1 MAMIYN
7 HVITTA
13 GRPLLSML
21 FAPLRLTLPCLIVA
35 VLFWLAIASSVAS
48 AASQPV
54 TEGWEYRWGDSS
66 IDANG
71 VPTWTETSALDQW
84 SAIDFPSN
92 PPDRNGRNN
101 VWYRVTLPAGDW
113 HDPVLY
119 IFSVDLIVQVWQG
132 DRQIY
137 QFGEFD
143 AEGRGE
149 FAGWPW
155 HAIALPPDYHDKPLY
170 FRIYSNYIDIGLW
183 GEVAIMEQQALVP
196 YILKNSLKSLI
207 VAGMCVLLALLAAI
221 FAFVRKDD
229 QGFNGIALFASSS
242 ALLLFSGTDASQLL
256 WRQPLMWEY
265 LEAGSYYMVPVALGV
280 MLAQWLGPKPA
291 PLLKRLWQLHLLYLV
306 LALGASLLGLVTL
319 ASTYPVFDV
328 LFLVSLVIMSAMA
341 VFGIRQMS
349 GDQRLLLAVFGVYCL
364 LLMADMAVA
373 HGFLPWVRVPVSWG
387 VLLFLLAV
395 ISISVAHYRHIQIQ
409 LQQMNARLEQEVA
422 ERTAKAEALTLRERR
437 RVKLL
442 TFENEKNRLSD
453 DVVAGLQSCTSL
465 AQAMKLLVLEL
476 PDLTSPLRGALYQP
490 DALCTYS
497 PEDCWRQVVSWG
509 YNSNSSGPFTNA
521 SPLPEAFDGL
531 INLPPPTRLFADIR
545 DLPPDD
551 TDLPGALHNLCLWIN
566 VQKAESGSH
575 TIGFLQLE
583 IPEYFSANTTEYGI
597 ARLCF
602 SMDQIIQ
609 KIGLTL
615 SGVLLHQDLQRLS
628 YEDALTGL
636 HNRRFFDRLMKH
648 EIAVCRRSQRSLT
661 LLIADVDH
669 FKRFNDDYG
678 HEAGDLVLQR
688 IASELAP
695 ALRESDTV
703 CRYGGEE
710 FVVLMAGASSAQAQV
725 KAEALCKRVQD
736 IKLEYEGVV
745 LRPLTI
751 SVGVASW
758 PDDTLQPEKLMGL
771 ADKALY
777 RAKRNGRNRVEVSS
791 SG

>member
-1 MAMIYN
+1 MIHN
-7 HVITTA
+7 HVIATA
-13 GRPLLSML
+13 GRPLSSMFL
-21 FAPLRLTLPCLIVA
+21 APLRLTLPCLIVA
-35 VLFWLAIASSVAS
+35 ALCWLAIGSSVAS

-54 TEGWEYRWGDSS
+54 TEGWEYRWGDSP

-101 VWYRVTLPAGDW
+101 VWYRVTLPAGHW
-113 HDPVLY
+113 HDPMLY

-183 GEVAIMEQQALVP
+183 GKVAVMEQQALVP
-196 YILKNSLKSLI
+196 YILKNSIKSLI
-207 VAGMCVLLALLAAI
+207 VAGMCALLALLAAV

-229 QGFNGIALFASSS
+229 QGFIGIALFASSS
-242 ALLLFSGTDASQLL
+242 ALLLLAGTDASQLL
-256 WRQPLMWEY
+256 WHQPLVWEY

-280 MLAQWLGPKPA
+280 MLTQWRGTRPA
-291 PLLKRLWQLHLLYLV
+291 RLLRRLWQLHLLYLV
-306 LALGASLLGLVTL
+306 LAQGASLLGLVTL
-319 ASTYPVFDV
+319 ASTYPVFDG
-328 LFLVSLVIMSAMA
+328 LFLVSLIIMSVMA
-341 VFGIRQMS
+341 LFDIRQMS
-349 GDQRLLLAVFGVYCL
+349 GEQRLLLAVFGVYCL
-364 LLMADMAVA
+364 LLIADMAVA

-395 ISISVAHYRHIQIQ
+395 VSISVTHYRQIQIQ

-442 TFENEKNRLSD
+442 TFENEKNHLSD
-453 DVVAGLQSCTSL
+453 AVVAGLQRCVSL
-465 AQAMKLLVLEL
+465 TQAMELLVLEL
-476 PDLTSPLRGALYQP
+476 PDLTSPLRGVLYQP
-490 DALCTYS
+490 DALCTYL

-509 YNSNSSGPFTNA
+509 YNSNPS
-521 SPLPEAFDGL
+521 SPLTNSSTLPKTFDGL

-545 DLPPDD
+545 DLPSDD
-551 TDLPGALHNLCLWIN
+551 TDLPAALHNLCLWIN
-566 VQKAESGSH
+566 VQKAESGIH
-575 TIGFLQLE
+575 TIGLLQLE
-583 IPEYFSANTTEYGI
+583 VPEYFSANTTEYGI
-597 ARLCF
+597 ARLYF

-615 SGVLLHQDLQRLS
+615 SGVLLQDDLQKFS

-636 HNRRFFDRLMKH
+636 HNRRFFDRLIKH
-648 EIAVCRRSQRSLT
+648 ERAVCLRSQRPLT

-678 HEAGDLVLQR
+678 HEVGDLVLQR

-695 ALRESDTV
+695 AFRESDVV

-710 FVVLMAGASSAQAQV
+710 FVIIMAGASSAQA
-725 KAEALCKRVQD
+725 KAKATGLCERVQSLR
-736 IKLEYEGVV
+736 LEHEGVA

-751 SVGVASW
+751 SVGVANW
-758 PDDTLQPEKLMGL
+758 PDSTLDPEKLMGL

>member
-7 HVITTA
+7 YAIATA
-13 GRPLLSML
+13 GRPLSSMFL
-21 FAPLRLTLPCLIVA
+21 APLRLNLTFPCLIVA
-35 VLFWLAIASSVAS
+35 ALFWLAIGSSIAS

-54 TEGWEYRWGDSS
+54 TEGWEYRWGDSP
-66 IDANG
+66 IGADG
-71 VPTWTETSALDQW
+71 VPTWAETSALDQW
-84 SAIDFPSN
+84 FAIDFPSN

-101 VWYRVTLPAGDW
+101 VWYRVTLPAGHW

-155 HAIALPPDYHDKPLY
+155 HAISLPPDYHDKPLY

-183 GEVAIMEQQALVP
+183 GKVAVMEQQALVP
-196 YILKNSLKSLI
+196 YILKNSVKSLI
-207 VAGMCVLLALLAAI
+207 VAGMCALLALLAAV

-242 ALLLFSGTDASQLL
+242 ALLLLAGNDASQLL
-256 WRQPLMWEY
+256 WHQPLVWEY
-265 LEAGSYYMVPVALGV
+265 LEAGSYFTVPVALGM
-280 MLAQWLGPKPA
+280 MLAQWRGPSPA

-306 LALGASLLGLVTL
+306 LALGASFLGLVTL
-319 ASTYPVFDV
+319 ASTYPVFDG
-328 LFLVSLVIMSAMA
+328 LFLVSLIIMSIMA
-341 VFGIRQMS
+341 LLGIRQMS
-349 GDQRLLLAVFGVYCL
+349 GDQKLLLAVFGVYCL
-364 LLMADMAVA
+364 LLTADMAVA

-387 VLLFLLAV
+387 VLLFLLV
-395 ISISVAHYRHIQIQ
+395 ITSISVAHYRHMQTQ
-409 LQQMNARLEQEVA
+409 LQQMNVRLEQEVA
-422 ERTAKAEALTLRERR
+422 ERTAKAEALTIREHR

-453 DVVAGLQSCTSL
+453 GVAARLQRSTSL
-465 AQAMKLLVLEL
+465 AQAVGLLALEL
-476 PDLTSPLRGALYQP
+476 PGLTSPLRGALYQP
-490 DALCTYS
+490 NVLCAYL
-497 PEDCWRQVVSWG
+497 PEDCWRQAVHWG
-509 YNSNSSGPFTNA
+509 YSVHPST
-521 SPLPEAFDGL
+521 LPQTFDGVL
-531 INLPPPTRLFADIR
+531 NLPPPTRLLADIC
-545 DLPPDD
+545 DLPSGD
-551 TDLPGALHNLCLWIN
+551 TDLPAPMHSLCLWIN
-566 VQKAESGSH
+566 VQKAESGTH
-575 TIGFLQLE
+575 TIGLLQLE
-583 IPEYFSANTTEYGI
+583 IPEDFSANTTGYGI

-615 SGVLLHQDLQRLS
+615 SGVLLKDDLQRLS

-636 HNRRFFDRLMKH
+636 HNRRFFDRLLKH
-648 EIAVCRRSQRSLT
+648 ELAACLRSQRPLT

-688 IASELAP
+688 IANELAP
-695 ALRESDTV
+695 AFRESDVV

-710 FVVLMAGASSAQAQV
+710 FVIVMAGANSAQAQA
-725 KAEALCKRVQD
+725 KAEGLCERIQALR
-736 IKLEYEGVV
+736 LEYEGLA
-745 LRPLTI
+745 LRSLTI
-751 SVGVASW
+751 SVGVANW
-758 PDDTLQPEKLMGL
+758 PDNTAQPEKLMGL

-777 RAKRNGRNRVEVSS
+777 RAKRNGRNRVEVCSS
-791 SG
+791 V

>member
-1 MAMIYN
+1 M
-7 HVITTA
+7 
-13 GRPLLSML
+13 
-21 FAPLRLTLPCLIVA
+21 
-35 VLFWLAIASSVAS
+35 
-48 AASQPV
+48 
-54 TEGWEYRWGDSS
+54 
-66 IDANG
+66 
-71 VPTWTETSALDQW
+71 
-84 SAIDFPSN
+84 
-92 PPDRNGRNN
+92 
-101 VWYRVTLPAGDW
+101 
-113 HDPVLY
+113 
-119 IFSVDLIVQVWQG
+119 
-132 DRQIY
+132 
-137 QFGEFD
+137 
-143 AEGRGE
+143 
-149 FAGWPW
+149 
-155 HAIALPPDYHDKPLY
+155 
-170 FRIYSNYIDIGLW
+170 
-183 GEVAIMEQQALVP
+183 
-196 YILKNSLKSLI
+196 
-207 VAGMCVLLALLAAI
+207 
-221 FAFVRKDD
+221 
-229 QGFNGIALFASSS
+229 
-242 ALLLFSGTDASQLL
+242 
-256 WRQPLMWEY
+256 
-265 LEAGSYYMVPVALGV
+265 
-280 MLAQWLGPKPA
+280 
-291 PLLKRLWQLHLLYLV
+291 
-306 LALGASLLGLVTL
+306 
-319 ASTYPVFDV
+319 
-328 LFLVSLVIMSAMA
+328 
-341 VFGIRQMS
+341 
-349 GDQRLLLAVFGVYCL
+349 
-364 LLMADMAVA
+364 
-373 HGFLPWVRVPVSWG
+373 
-387 VLLFLLAV
+387 
-395 ISISVAHYRHIQIQ
+395 
-409 LQQMNARLEQEVA
+409 
-422 ERTAKAEALTLRERR
+422 
-437 RVKLL
+437 
-442 TFENEKNRLSD
+442 
-453 DVVAGLQSCTSL
+453 
-465 AQAMKLLVLEL
+465 
-476 PDLTSPLRGALYQP
+476 
-490 DALCTYS
+490 
-497 PEDCWRQVVSWG
+497 SWG
-509 YNSNSSGPFTNA
+509 YKSNSSSPFTSA

-551 TDLPGALHNLCLWIN
+551 TDLPAALHNLCLWIN

-661 LLIADVDH
+661 LLIMDVDH

-710 FVVLMAGASSAQAQV
+710 FVVFMAGATSAQAQA

-751 SVGVASW
+751 SVEVASW

-777 RAKRNGRNRVEVSS
+777 RAKRDGRNRVEVSS

>member
-1 MAMIYN
+1 
-7 HVITTA
+7 
-13 GRPLLSML
+13 
-21 FAPLRLTLPCLIVA
+21 
-35 VLFWLAIASSVAS
+35 
-48 AASQPV
+48 
-54 TEGWEYRWGDSS
+54 
-66 IDANG
+66 
-71 VPTWTETSALDQW
+71 
-84 SAIDFPSN
+84 
-92 PPDRNGRNN
+92 
-101 VWYRVTLPAGDW
+101 
-113 HDPVLY
+113 VLY

-143 AEGRGE
+143 AQGRGK

-155 HAIALPPDYHDKPLY
+155 HAITLPPDHQDRPLY

-183 GEVAIMEQQALVP
+183 GEVAVMEPESLVP

-207 VAGMCVLLALLAAI
+207 VAGMCGFLALLAAM
-221 FAFVRKDD
+221 FAFVRKGD
-229 QGFNGIALFASSS
+229 QGFSGITLFASSS
-242 ALLLFSGTDASQLL
+242 AILLFAGTDASQLL
-256 WRQPLMWEY
+256 WHQPLVWDY

-291 PLLKRLWQLHLLYLV
+291 PLLKRLWQLHLLYLA

-319 ASTYPVFDV
+319 ASTYPVFDG
-328 LFLVSLVIMSAMA
+328 LFLVSLIIMSAMTLS
-341 VFGIRQMS
+341 GIRRMS
-349 GDQRLLLAVFGVYCL
+349 GGQKLLLAVFGVYCL
-364 LLMADMAVA
+364 LLIVDMAVA
-373 HGFLPWVRVPVSWG
+373 HGFLPWVRVPLSWG

-395 ISISVAHYRHIQIQ
+395 VSISVGHYRHMQIQ
-409 LQQMNARLEQEVA
+409 LEHMNTRLEQEVS

-437 RVKLL
+437 RVTLL

-453 DVVAGLQSCTSL
+453 DVVAGLHSCASL
-465 AQAMKLLVLEL
+465 NQAMGLLALEL

-490 DALCTYS
+490 DALCTYL
-497 PEDCWRQVVSWG
+497 PEDCWRRVVSWG
-509 YNSNSSGPFTNA
+509 YGPDLSSHNPNSKPELQPGPSSR
-521 SPLPEAFDGL
+521 PLPETFDGL
-531 INLPPPTRLFADIR
+531 LNLPPPTRLFADIR
-545 DLPPDD
+545 DLPADD
-551 TDLPGALHNLCLWIN
+551 TDLPATLHSLCLWIN
-566 VQKAESGSH
+566 LQKAESGIH
-575 TIGFLQLE
+575 TIGVLLLD
-583 IPEYFSANTTEYGI
+583 IPEYFAANTTEYGI

-615 SGVLLHQDLQRLS
+615 SGVLLRDDLQRFS

-636 HNRRFFDRLMKH
+636 HNRRYFDRLIKH
-648 EIAVCRRSQRSLT
+648 EMAVCQRSQRPLT

-695 ALRESDTV
+695 AFRESDVV

-710 FVVLMAGASSAQAQV
+710 FVVLMAGASNDQARE
-725 KAEALCKRVQD
+725 KAEALCKRVQG
-736 IKLEYEGVV
+736 IKLEHEGVA
-745 LRPLTI
+745 LQTLTV
-751 SVGVASW
+751 SVGIASW
-758 PDDTLQPEKLMGL
+758 PDSSAEPEKLIGL

-777 RAKRNGRNRVEVSS
+777 QAKQNGRNRVEVSS